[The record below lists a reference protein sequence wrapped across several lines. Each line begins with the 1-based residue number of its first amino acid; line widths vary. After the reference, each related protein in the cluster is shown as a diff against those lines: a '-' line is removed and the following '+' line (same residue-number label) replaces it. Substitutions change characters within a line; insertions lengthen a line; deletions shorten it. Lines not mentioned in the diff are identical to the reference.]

1 MGCASVCVPHTLH
14 LGKNL
19 AGADAEI
26 TILRRFLADAENPSV
41 RMDTIKFDKRASIVT
56 MSALDLAM

>member
-1 MGCASVCVPHTLH
+1 LH